1 MKKKLKI
8 ERIVLTLI
16 LIKLSVAVLILQ
28 TRSENIATISF
39 GTSVYAQEKETTNP
53 APKMAKKKEGPGVF
67 PGQIDIDLIKSLDQK
82 EQNIKKRE
90 EALQKQ
96 EEQLK
101 LLEVEIE
108 QRLKDIK
115 KVQVRIEELAT
126 LRADLVEKSI
136 KHLAKA
142 FSSMRPEEAGALIEQ
157 LDKDI
162 TIQILSKMKS
172 RNAGKILARVKPS
185 IAAKLS
191 EQIAKRK

>member
-16 LIKLSVAVLILQ
+16 IIKLSVVVLILQ
-28 TRSENIATISF
+28 TRSENITTISF

-53 APKMAKKKEGPGVF
+53 APKMAKKKEGAGAF
-67 PGQIDIDLIKSLDQK
+67 PGQIDIDLIKSLDKK

-115 KVQVRIEELAT
+115 KVQGRIEELAT
-126 LRADLVEKSI
+126 LREDLVEKSI
-136 KHLAKA
+136 KHLAKV
-142 FSSMRPEEAGALIEQ
+142 FSSMRPEEAAILIEQ
-157 LDKDI
+157 LDKDV
-162 TIQILSKMKS
+162 TIQILSRMKG